1 MPPRGRGEALRQ
13 AGRLPL
19 ELTGVPAIKAI
30 SGHTGLAAARRYLER
45 DGRALAR
52 DLLHFSR
59 MDESPRQAGLVE
71 ARFDWDA
78 AMDETRRANGN
89 DAPYRGRPA
98 RTYKHYVLS
107 PDPRDGVSLADLRG
121 LAVRWAEE
129 SFPDFQVAIVY
140 HDDNDGHVPHAH
152 VIVNNTNLATG
163 NRLRDPDPGLL
174 NGRLQAIARDMGL
187 SHFEGRI
194 DARHPDTRK
203 RGSRENYQRVHVGR
217 AEAELSSRG
226 AYSWVADIRS
236 RVDVAVASSRTEGEL
251 LGRLSRLGV
260 EASFRGDGRD
270 WTFCL
275 ADQPARRVSGTR
287 LGTDYRREDVLT
299 RLAARRGEALLPD
312 GTVMG
317 VEEAARRAIE
327 LRDFSE
333 LRGLSSAVA
342 VIGETRARSVE
353 ELAAAAGRCGDP
365 GERERIDAAIAL
377 ARRHGMLPER
387 REAASRGGHARRDDA
402 RGVTRRGARRD
413 DEPIGRRQP
422 DRGDGSRTDGRGR

>member
-1 MPPRGRGEALRQ
+1 M
-13 AGRLPL
+13 
-19 ELTGVPAIKAI
+19 PAIKAI

-59 MDESPRQAGLVE
+59 IDEAVRQSGRGVDDFE
-71 ARFDWDA
+71 WDV

-89 DAPYRGRPA
+89 DAPWRGRPA

-140 HDDNDGHVPHAH
+140 HDDNEGHVPHAH
-152 VIVNNTNLATG
+152 VVVNNTDLATG

-174 NGRLQAIARDMGL
+174 NGRLQAIARNMGL

-194 DARHPDTRK
+194 DAGHPDTRK
-203 RGSRENYQRVHVGR
+203 RASRENYQRVHVGR

-236 RVDVAVASSRTEGEL
+236 RVDVAIASSRTEREL

-260 EASFRGDGRD
+260 EASVRGDGSD
-270 WTFCL
+270 WTFSL
-275 ADQPARRVSGTR
+275 ADQPSRRVSGTR
-287 LGTDYRREDVLT
+287 LGTDYRRTDVLT

-312 GTVMG
+312 GSVVS
-317 VEEAARRAIE
+317 VEEAAHRAIE

-342 VIGETRARSVE
+342 VIEETRARSVE
-353 ELAAAAGRCGDP
+353 ELVAAAERCDEP
-365 GERERIDAAIAL
+365 GVRERIDAAAAL
-377 ARRHGMLPER
+377 AREYGMLPKR
-387 REAASRGGHARRDDA
+387 REAARRTGHAQRKDA
-402 RGVTRRGARRD
+402 RSGVRQSTQNDEGRTGRQQPELGQDRRM
-413 DEPIGRRQP
+413 
-422 DRGDGSRTDGRGR
+422 DGRPR

>member
-1 MPPRGRGEALRQ
+1 
-13 AGRLPL
+13 
-19 ELTGVPAIKAI
+19 VPAIKAI

-59 MDESPRQAGLVE
+59 MDESPRQAGLVD
-71 ARFDWDA
+71 AHFDWDA

-89 DAPYRGRPA
+89 DAPWRGRPA

-260 EASFRGDGRD
+260 EASVRGDGRD

-275 ADQPARRVSGTR
+275 ADQPDRRVSGTR

-312 GTVMG
+312 GSVMG

-327 LRDFSE
+327 LRNFSE

-342 VIGETRARSVE
+342 VIEETRARSVE

-377 ARRHGMLPER
+377 ARRYGMLPER
-387 REAASRGGHARRDDA
+387 REAAARGGHARRNDE
-402 RGVTRRGARRD
+402 RGVTRRDSRRD
-413 DEPIGRRQP
+413 DGPIGRWQP
-422 DRGDGSRTDGRGR
+422 DRGDDRRTEGRAR